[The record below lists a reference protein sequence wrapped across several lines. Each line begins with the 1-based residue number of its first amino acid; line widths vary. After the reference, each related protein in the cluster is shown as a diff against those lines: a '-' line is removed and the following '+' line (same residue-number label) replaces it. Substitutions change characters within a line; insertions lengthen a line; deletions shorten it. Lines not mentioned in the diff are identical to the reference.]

1 MANGK
6 YEFPDEKE
14 NVAAQ
19 QTAGAESEVEI
30 EIVDDT
36 PEVDRGRK
44 PLDKEPAETTDE
56 ELASYS
62 ETVKKRINELS
73 HARHDERRAKEAV
86 IREREEL
93 ERVSR
98 SLLEENKKL
107 KQHVSAGE
115 QVFAG
120 TFKSAAE
127 AEYQMARTK
136 FKEAHEAFDAD
147 AILEA
152 QSALMKAEMKLERAN
167 SFKPTPVQE
176 QEDVLQPAQQQ
187 TQVVAPDEKTV
198 RWQSRN
204 TWFGQDDEMTA
215 VALAVHKKLVNS
227 GEDPRSDEYYKK
239 IDAHMRKRFPENFEE
254 PAEVRK
260 PATVVAPAT
269 RSTSA
274 AKVRLTPTQVALA
287 KRFNL
292 SLQEYAKH
300 AELVNGANNG

>member
-1 MANGK
+1 MADDFK
-6 YEFPDEKE
+6 FPDETEKIAPQQ
-14 NVAAQ
+14 AADE
-19 QTAGAESEVEI
+19 TDIEI

-36 PEVDRGRK
+36 PEADRGRK
-44 PLDKEPAETTDE
+44 PLDKEPAEATDE

-62 ETVKKRINELS
+62 DSVKKRINELS
-73 HARHDERRAKEAV
+73 HSRHDERRAKEAV

-98 SLLEENKKL
+98 ALLEENRKL
-107 KQHVSAGE
+107 KQHVSTGE
-115 QVFAG
+115 QAFAG
-120 TFKSAAE
+120 TYKSAAE

-147 AILEA
+147 AILDA
-152 QSALMKAEMKLERAN
+152 QSALMQAQLKLERAN
-167 SFKPTPVQE
+167 NFRPAPVQE
-176 QEDVLQPAQQQ
+176 SVDVVQTAQQQ
-187 TQVVAPDEKTV
+187 PQPVVPDEKTN

-239 IDAHMRKRFPENFEE
+239 IDTHMRKRFPENFEE
-254 PAEVRK
+254 PAEVRR
-260 PATVVAPAT
+260 PATIVAPAT
-269 RSTSA
+269 RSTA
-274 AKVRLTPTQVALA
+274 VTKVRLTPTQVALA

>member
-1 MANGK
+1 MADDFK
-6 YEFPDEKE
+6 FPDEAEKIAPQQ
-14 NVAAQ
+14 AADE
-19 QTAGAESEVEI
+19 TDIEI

-36 PEVDRGRK
+36 PEADRGRK
-44 PLDKEPAETTDE
+44 PLDKEPAEATDE

-62 ETVKKRINELS
+62 DSVKKRINELS
-73 HARHDERRAKEAV
+73 HSRHDERRAKEAV

-98 SLLEENKKL
+98 ALLEENRKL
-107 KQHVSAGE
+107 KQHVSTGE
-115 QVFAG
+115 QAFAG
-120 TFKSAAE
+120 TYKSAAE

-147 AILEA
+147 AILDA
-152 QSALMKAEMKLERAN
+152 QSALMQAQLKLERAN
-167 SFKPTPVQE
+167 NFKPTPVQE
-176 QEDVLQPAQQQ
+176 SADVVQTAQQQ
-187 TQVVAPDEKTV
+187 PQPVVPDEKTN

-239 IDAHMRKRFPENFEE
+239 IDTHMRKRFPENFEE
-254 PAEVRK
+254 PAEVRR
-260 PATVVAPAT
+260 PATIVAPAT
-269 RSTSA
+269 RSTA
-274 AKVRLTPTQVALA
+274 VTKVRLTPTQVALA